1 MDYMIPNSE
10 RPDRE
15 QQEFIIR
22 AINTLGF
29 NPVDKPI
36 HLYNWSEFKQI
47 SRMYQEVTTEHEQIH
62 YS

>member
-29 NPVDKPI
+29 NPVDKPV
-36 HLYNWSEFKQI
+36 HLYSLEELERI
-47 SRMYQEVTTEHEQIH
+47 GEMYREVVA
-62 YS
+62 

>member
-29 NPVDKPI
+29 NPVDKPV
-36 HLYNWSEFKQI
+36 HLYSLEDLEEI
-47 SRMYQEVTTEHEQIH
+47 GEMSREVVGSNGT
-62 YS
+62 S

>member
-29 NPVDKPI
+29 NPVDKPV
-36 HLYNWSEFKQI
+36 HLYSLEDLEEI
-47 SRMYQEVTTEHEQIH
+47 GEMYREVVGSNGT
-62 YS
+62 S